1 MNFRPR
7 HRDEP
12 ELNLIPMIDV
22 LIVLLIFLLLTT
34 TFSREAQLHISLPEA
49 PGTGTGQTPT
59 QSAGLEIVISPE
71 GQYRI
76 NQRELTDNRLD
87 TVKQALK
94 DAAGENPD
102 PLITIDADR
111 NTTHQSVITV
121 LDAAGQLGYQHISF
135 AAQSSPGQ

>member
-34 TFSREAQLHISLPEA
+34 TFSREAQLRISLPEA
-49 PGTGTGQTPT
+49 PGAGTAQTPT
-59 QSAGLEIVISPE
+59 QNTGLEIVINPA
-71 GQYRI
+71 GHYRI
-76 NQRELTDNRLD
+76 NQRELTDNQLE
-87 TVKQALK
+87 TVKQAIK
-94 DAAGENPD
+94 EAAGDNPD

-135 AAQSSPGQ
+135 AAQSSPGH

>member
-7 HRDEP
+7 HRDPP

-22 LIVLLIFLLLTT
+22 LIVLLIFLVLTT
-34 TFSREAQLHISLPEA
+34 TFSREAQLHIRLPEA
-49 PGTGTGQTPT
+49 AGADGAPGATTTGLQ
-59 QSAGLEIVISPE
+59 VIINPQ

-76 NQRELTDNRLD
+76 NQQDLPDTRLA

-94 DAAGENPD
+94 DAAGDNPD
-102 PLITIDADR
+102 PLIVIDADR

-121 LDAAGQLGYQHISF
+121 LDAAGQLGYQQVSF
-135 AAQSSPGQ
+135 AAEDAPAE

>member
-34 TFSREAQLHISLPEA
+34 TFSREAQLRISLPEA
-49 PGTGTGQTPT
+49 PGTGTQTAGQNT
-59 QSAGLEIVISPE
+59 GLEIVISPE

-76 NQRELTDNRLD
+76 NQRQLTDNQLE

-94 DAAGENPD
+94 EAAGDNPD

-135 AAQSSPGQ
+135 AAQSSPGH

>member
-34 TFSREAQLHISLPEA
+34 TFSREAQLRISLPEA
-49 PGTGTGQTPT
+49 PGAGTAQTPT
-59 QSAGLEIVISPE
+59 QNTGLEIVINPA

-76 NQRELTDNRLD
+76 NQRELTDNQLE

-94 DAAGENPD
+94 EAAGDNPD

-135 AAQSSPGQ
+135 AAQSSPGH

>member
-34 TFSREAQLHISLPEA
+34 TFSREAQLHISLPHA
-49 PGTGTGQTPT
+49 PGVGGMP
-59 QSAGLEIVISPE
+59 AGEKQGLQIVIGPQ
-71 GQYRI
+71 GQYRV
-76 NQRELTDNRLD
+76 NQRELPDNQPN

-94 DAAGENPD
+94 AAAGDNPD
-102 PLITIDADR
+102 PLITISADR
-111 NTTHQSVITV
+111 NATHQSVITV
-121 LDAAGQLGYQHISF
+121 LDAAGQLGYQHVSF
-135 AAQSSPGQ
+135 AAESSPGH

>member
-34 TFSREAQLHISLPEA
+34 TFSREAQLRISLPEA
-49 PGTGTGQTPT
+49 PDAGTTQTPT
-59 QSAGLEIVISPE
+59 QNTGLEIVINPA

-76 NQRELTDNRLD
+76 NQRELTDNQLE

-94 DAAGENPD
+94 EAAGDNPD

-135 AAQSSPGQ
+135 AAQSSPGH

>member
-34 TFSREAQLHISLPEA
+34 TFSREAQLRISLPEA
-49 PGTGTGQTPT
+49 PGAGTAHTPT
-59 QSAGLEIVISPE
+59 QNTGLEIVINPA

-76 NQRELTDNRLD
+76 NQRELTDNQLE

-94 DAAGENPD
+94 EAAGDNPD

-135 AAQSSPGQ
+135 AAQSSPGH

>member
-34 TFSREAQLHISLPEA
+34 TFSREAQLRISLPEA
-49 PGTGTGQTPT
+49 PDAGTQTAD
-59 QSAGLEIVISPE
+59 QSTGLEIVISLE
-71 GQYRI
+71 GHYRI
-76 NQRELTDNRLD
+76 NQRELPDNQLD

-94 DAAGENPD
+94 AAAGDNPD

-121 LDAAGQLGYQHISF
+121 LDAAGHLGYQHISF
-135 AAQSSPGQ
+135 AAQSSPGH

>member
-1 MNFRPR
+1 MNFRPQR
-7 HRDEP
+7 RDAP

-34 TFSREAQLHISLPEA
+34 TFSREAQLRVTLPDA
-49 PGTGTGQTPT
+49 PGAGGAPR
-59 QSAGLEIVISPE
+59 AAPEGLEIVIGPQ

-76 NQRELTDNRLD
+76 QQRELPDNRLE
-87 TVKQALK
+87 TVKQALR
-94 DAAGENPD
+94 DAASGNPD
-102 PLITIDADR
+102 PLIVIDADR

-135 AAQSSPGQ
+135 AAEDRAGP

>member
-34 TFSREAQLHISLPEA
+34 TFSREAQLRISLPEA
-49 PGTGTGQTPT
+49 PGAGGAPASENPALQIII
-59 QSAGLEIVISPE
+59 SAE
-71 GQYRI
+71 GNYRI
-76 NQRELTDNRLD
+76 NDRELPDNQLETLR
-87 TVKQALK
+87 QALK
-94 DAAGENPD
+94 EMAGDNPD
-102 PLITIDADR
+102 PRITIDADR

-135 AAQSSPGQ
+135 AAQSSPGD

>member
-1 MNFRPR
+1 MNFRPER
-7 HRDEP
+7 RDAP

-34 TFSREAQLHISLPEA
+34 TFSREAQLRVTLPDA
-49 PGTGTGQTPT
+49 PG
-59 QSAGLEIVISPE
+59 AGGATSMAPDGLQVVIGPQ

-76 NQRELTDNRLD
+76 QQRELPDNRLE
-87 TVKQALK
+87 TVKQALQE
-94 DAAGENPD
+94 AASGNPH
-102 PLITIDADR
+102 PLIVIDADR

-135 AAQSSPGQ
+135 AAEDRAGR

>member
-34 TFSREAQLHISLPEA
+34 TFSREAQLRISLPEA
-49 PGTGTGQTPT
+49 PGAGTAQTPT
-59 QSAGLEIVISPE
+59 QNTGLEIVINPA

-76 NQRELTDNRLD
+76 NQRELTDNQLE
-87 TVKQALK
+87 TVKQAIK
-94 DAAGENPD
+94 EAAGDNPD

-135 AAQSSPGQ
+135 AAQSSPGH

>member
-1 MNFRPR
+1 
-7 HRDEP
+7 
-12 ELNLIPMIDV
+12 MIDV

-34 TFSREAQLHISLPEA
+34 TFSREAQLRISLPEA
-49 PGTGTGQTPT
+49 PGAGTAQTPT
-59 QSAGLEIVISPE
+59 QNTGLEIVINPA

-76 NQRELTDNRLD
+76 NQRELTDNQLE

-94 DAAGENPD
+94 EAAGDNPD

-135 AAQSSPGQ
+135 AAQSSPGH